1 MISRISLSVALVA
14 AANAQYV
21 KYKTISDMGT
31 SANMGGSC
39 EVEFMNADGVTSEG
53 TAWVAVATIN
63 GVTDNTVLARGS
75 GLCETAQATST
86 DYTMDYTI
94 SLSSSSTL
102 TTPEATGLGLT
113 CPTGATDAKTL
124 RDALKAQIGN
134 NSVANA
140 LGDLDTV
147 LTGGSVV
154 FLSNEIN
161 AQAGYDTASQA
172 IIDALS
178 TSSDTIVDDM
188 ETDLLAQVA
197 AMTTATTV
205 TAKSAFDTAL
215 AEICAAMKTDVTA
228 VAATDVSNWSTIQA
242 DVETALDTIVSTC
255 TTELEKLW
263 TDMTTAVTAVD
274 TAFQTTINT
283 TAGDI
288 KAVTATDKAS
298 AETII
303 TGEALNAKIIEKQL
317 YKQTVKNLNAATK
330 GLKDMFTDSKT
341 VSKDALTA
349 VKDGFKTNSGS
360 TYEAIDT
367 AMDTVIDAAE
377 TTISALLA
385 SGSNKTVKELAKLHK
400 IAKTS
405 TKTQGKAAKTAGK
418 TATKA
423 LTDGAKTSYNTE
435 KTDAKTYKTGLRT
448 DTQAVVGDSPAT
460 PFPTFTSASG
470 SFDYKTMTDNL
481 ETITVTVTRA
491 IDDATATCT
500 LSPAY
505 ETATT
510 ETCDYTAFDELFFDY
525 VCGMG
530 TFTYKKT
537 VIDCSLDTVRPSVSC
552 YGINNQAALETAV
565 TTAVDALTTV
575 SCTAADAS
583 TGEIVCTDSA
593 TGYVETTQTDGSS
606 VTVTS
611 VSDTTQISSCTAT
624 DSDGLT
630 TCTLDADSTTTTYN
644 VNDVIV

>member
-21 KYKTISDMGT
+21 KYKTISGMGT

-39 EVEFMNADGVTSEG
+39 EAEFMNADGVTSEG

-75 GLCETAQATST
+75 GLCETGLATT
-86 DYTMDYTI
+86 DDYAMDYTI
-94 SLSSSSTL
+94 ALSSTTTL
-102 TTPEATGLGLT
+102 TTPEDTGLGLT
-113 CPTGATDAKTL
+113 CPTGSTDAKTL
-124 RDALKAQIGN
+124 KDALKDQIN
-134 NSVANA
+134 NNGVANA
-140 LGDLDTV
+140 LGDLETV
-147 LTGGSVV
+147 LTSGSVI

-205 TAKSAFDTAL
+205 TAKSAFDTAI
-215 AEICAAMKTDVTA
+215 AEICAAMKTDVTTEA
-228 VAATDVSNWSTIQA
+228 TAEDAAWSTIQA
-242 DVETALDTIVSTC
+242 DVETALDGVVSSC
-255 TTELEKLW
+255 STELEKLW

-274 TAFQTTINT
+274 TAFTTTIST
-283 TAGDI
+283 TGGDI
-288 KAVTATDKAS
+288 KAVTATDKTA

-303 TGEALNAKIIEKQL
+303 TGEPLSAKIIEKQL

-330 GLKDMFTDSKT
+330 GLKDMFTDAKQ

-360 TYEAIDT
+360 TYEGVDT
-367 AMDTVIDAAE
+367 AMDTAIDTAE
-377 TTISALLA
+377 TTITALLS
-385 SGSNKTVKELAKLHK
+385 SGSNKTIREMAKLHK
-400 IAKTS
+400 VAKTA
-405 TKTQGKAAKTAGK
+405 TKAQGKAAKTAGK

-448 DTQAVVGDSPAT
+448 DTQAVVGDDPAT

-470 SFDYKTMTDNL
+470 SFDYKTITDNL
-481 ETITVTVTRA
+481 ETITVTVTRVA
-491 IDDATATCT
+491 DDATATCT
-500 LSPAY
+500 LAPAY

-510 ETCDYTAFDELFFDY
+510 ESCDYTAFDELFFDY

-530 TFTYKKT
+530 TFTYKGS

-552 YGINNQAALETAV
+552 YGINNQASLETAV
-565 TTAVDALTTV
+565 TDAVAALTTV
-575 SCTAADAS
+575 SCTAADS
-583 TGEIVCTDSA
+583 VTGAIVCTDSA
-593 TGYVETTQTDGSS
+593 TGYVETTETDGSS

-611 VSDTTQISSCTAT
+611 ATDSTQISSCTAT
-624 DSDGLT
+624 DSDG
-630 TCTLDADSTTTTYN
+630 
-644 VNDVIV
+644 